1 MLRRPRRVRPRP
13 FRSRADGAASPVG
26 EAIAARG
33 ASSAAR
39 GVLAIAFAALL
50 ATPLVLFAARGAAPS
65 TALVER
71 RMPAPPVR
79 KPRNLDESL
88 AWPRRFDAW
97 YSDHFWSRTQLL
109 AAHNQLVWSVL
120 AQSPSKLERRG
131 HAEWLFT
138 TANRGLDVA
147 RGAFPLLPARL
158 DGWVRMLR
166 ERERALAQRNVVYV
180 FALAPNK
187 DQIYPEFLLEPWNER
202 GTTRAEQL
210 FEALAGERFAMVLE
224 LREALLAEKARDG
237 ERGPDDLTYYRLG
250 GHWTDRGAFAA
261 HQALARRLAER
272 GVRLRELEREH
283 FDVRAI
289 GEGDSS
295 ASSMYLEG
303 RLRQQAW
310 RWLARNREGLA
321 YDESNVDEEREWTHE
336 RVDEGTDGLVF
347 IHDSFG
353 PYLRRYWASSASSV
367 GSYWSS
373 FDLAVVD
380 ERAPRALVELYVDRA
395 LTHTAPTPWELLPDS
410 AARARFDQLAKL
422 VIARTRALD
431 SLEWSAAGGTR
442 LEARDGAL
450 DVSAARG
457 QAVVE
462 LSLPAAGLSGAMLR
476 LELSAPVEGRVD
488 LLFRTRR
495 EPRWE
500 RHNTVSRTFGPGR
513 REFVLEVCDDELEG
527 PWQLRFTPNAQ
538 GAYVLH
544 ELELRAR

>member
-1 MLRRPRRVRPRP
+1 M
-13 FRSRADGAASPVG
+13 G
-26 EAIAARG
+26 EATAALG
-33 ASSAAR
+33 ASRTAR
-39 GVLAIAFAALL
+39 VVLASGFAALL
-50 ATPLVLFAARGAAPS
+50 AGPLALFAARGAAPS
-65 TALVER
+65 AALAER

-79 KPRNLDESL
+79 SPRNLDEAL

-97 YSDHFWSRTQLL
+97 YADHFWSRTQLL

-120 AQSPSKLERRG
+120 AQSPSRLELRG
-131 HAEWLFT
+131 RDEWLFT

-147 RGAFPLLPARL
+147 RGAYPLLPARL
-158 DGWVRMLR
+158 EGWVRMLR
-166 ERERALAQRNVVYV
+166 ERERALAQRNVAYL

-187 DQIYPEFLLEPWNER
+187 DQIYPEFLPEPWNER
-202 GTTRAEQL
+202 GPTRAEQL

-224 LREALLAEKARDG
+224 LRDVLLAEKARDG

-261 HQALARRLAER
+261 HQAIAQRLGEQ
-272 GVRLRELEREH
+272 GVRLRPLAREE

-289 GEGDSS
+289 GEGDS
-295 ASSMYLEG
+295 AADSMYLEG

-310 RWLARNREGLA
+310 RWLARERAGLE
-321 YDESNVDEEREWTHE
+321 YDEASVDEAREWTHE
-336 RVDEGTDGLVF
+336 RADPAADGLVF

-353 PYLRRYWASSASSV
+353 PQLRRFWASSASSV

-380 ERAPRALVELYVDRA
+380 ERAPRAVVELYVDRA
-395 LTHTAPTPWELLPDS
+395 LTHTAPAPWELLQDN
-410 AARARFDQLAKL
+410 AARARFDTLAST
-422 VIARTRALD
+422 VIAPTNAFDALGLRAA
-431 SLEWSAAGGTR
+431 SGTR
-442 LEARDGAL
+442 LASEGGVL
-450 DVSAARG
+450 SLSAARG
-457 QAVVE
+457 QAVLE
-462 LSLPAAGLSGAMLR
+462 LALPSAGFSGAMLR

-500 RHNTVSRTFGPGR
+500 RHNTVSRAFAAGR
-513 REFVLEVCDDELEG
+513 SELVLELCDDELEG
-527 PWQLRFTPNAQ
+527 PWQLRFTPHAQ
-538 GAYVLH
+538 GRYELH